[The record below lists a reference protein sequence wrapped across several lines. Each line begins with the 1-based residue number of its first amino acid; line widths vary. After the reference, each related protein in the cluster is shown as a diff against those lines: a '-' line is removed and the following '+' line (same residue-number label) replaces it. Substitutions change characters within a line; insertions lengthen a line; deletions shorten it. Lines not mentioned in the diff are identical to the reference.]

1 MRRKIYNRDGK
12 RAARIILFFPN
23 FSKFLFFTTIEL
35 VLLDNLPVNHLA
47 GLQPNKNDN
56 KIFIRLQKLN
66 F

>member
-1 MRRKIYNRDGK
+1 MLLKLYD
-12 RAARIILFFPN
+12 FFQI
-23 FSKFLFFTTIEL
+23 SLSFLFLTTTVEL